1 MSDAIDSED
10 FALDRS
16 LLRRRFA
23 RAAATSEGADILA
36 REVARRMD
44 ERLDYIRIE
53 PRRILDL
60 GCGPGADL
68 PAFAERYP
76 GVPRVGID
84 SAPAM
89 LAQAR
94 GETGLIKRLLRFGKP
109 AEPDFVCADA
119 RALPLARG
127 SVSLAW
133 SNLMLQW
140 LHDPLPALKEIHRVL
155 EVGGMLMF
163 STLGPDTLK
172 ELRAALPPSD
182 AEHLHRFIDMHDL
195 GDALVGAGFSDPV
208 MDMEMLTL
216 TYAELDDLLE
226 DLRSSGAA
234 NAAVGRP
241 RGLSGRKE
249 WADARA
255 AYERLRR
262 DGRLPASF
270 EVIQGHAWKA
280 APKTTE
286 DGRSIVRFQPRP
298 SPR

>member
-1 MSDAIDSED
+1 MTAPD
-10 FALDRS
+10 FRLDPG
-16 LLRRRFA
+16 LVRRRA
-23 RAAATSEGADILA
+23 GRAAAGYASVDTLA
-36 REVARRMD
+36 REISRRMG

-68 PAFAERYP
+68 PSFAQRYP
-76 GVPRVGID
+76 GVPRIAID

-94 GETGLIKRLLRFGKP
+94 GDTGLLKRLLRFGKP

-119 RALPLARG
+119 TALPLARG
-127 SVSLAW
+127 SVSFAW

-208 MDMEMLTL
+208 MDMEMLTV
-216 TYAELDDLLE
+216 TYTSLDDLLH
-226 DLRSSGAA
+226 DLRASGSA
-234 NAAVGRP
+234 NAAVTRP
-241 RGLSGRKE
+241 RGLVGKGH
-249 WADARA
+249 WQKLRA
-255 AYERLRR
+255 NYERLRR
-262 DGRLPASF
+262 DGRLPATV
-270 EVIQGHAWKA
+270 EVVYGHAWKA
-280 APKTTE
+280 APKVTE
-286 DGRSIVRFQPRP
+286 DGRAIVRFERKPG
-298 SPR
+298 

>member
-1 MSDAIDSED
+1 MTAPD
-10 FALDRS
+10 FQLDPG
-16 LLRRRFA
+16 LVRRRA
-23 RAAATSEGADILA
+23 GRAAAAYASVDTLA
-36 REVARRMD
+36 REVSRRMG

-76 GVPRVGID
+76 GVARLAID

-94 GETGLIKRLLRFGKP
+94 GETGLLKRLLRFGKP

-208 MDMEMLTL
+208 MDMEMLTV
-216 TYAELDDLLE
+216 TYTSLDDLLH
-226 DLRSSGAA
+226 DLRASGSA
-234 NAAVGRP
+234 NAAVTRP
-241 RGLSGRKE
+241 RGLVGKGH
-249 WADARA
+249 WQKLRA
-255 AYERLRR
+255 NYERLRR
-262 DGRLPASF
+262 DGRLPATV
-270 EVIQGHAWKA
+270 EVVYGHAWKA
-280 APKTTE
+280 APKVTE
-286 DGRSIVRFQPRP
+286 DGRAIVRFERKPG
-298 SPR
+298 

>member
-1 MSDAIDSED
+1 MTAPD
-10 FALDRS
+10 FQLDPG
-16 LLRRRFA
+16 LVRRRA
-23 RAAATSEGADILA
+23 GRAAAGYASVDTLA
-36 REVARRMD
+36 REISRRMG

-68 PAFAERYP
+68 PAFAQRYP
-76 GVPRVGID
+76 GVPRIAID

-94 GETGLIKRLLRFGKP
+94 GDTGLLKRLLRFGKP

-119 RALPLARG
+119 TALPLARG
-127 SVSLAW
+127 SVSFAW

-208 MDMEMLTL
+208 MDMEMLTV
-216 TYAELDDLLE
+216 TYTSLDDLLH
-226 DLRSSGAA
+226 DLRASGSA
-234 NAAVGRP
+234 NAAVTRP
-241 RGLSGRKE
+241 RGLVGKGH
-249 WADARA
+249 WQKLRA
-255 AYERLRR
+255 NYEQLRR
-262 DGRLPASF
+262 DGRLPATV
-270 EVIQGHAWKA
+270 EVVYGHAWKA
-280 APKTTE
+280 APKVAE
-286 DGRSIVRFQPRP
+286 DGRAIVRFERKPG
-298 SPR
+298 

>member
-1 MSDAIDSED
+1 MTLPD
-10 FALDRS
+10 FQLDPR
-16 LLRRRFA
+16 LVRRRA
-23 RAAATSEGADILA
+23 ERAAAGYASVDTLA
-36 REVARRMD
+36 REISRRMG

-68 PAFAERYP
+68 AAFAERYP
-76 GVPRVGID
+76 GVPRIAVD

-94 GETGLIKRLLRFGKP
+94 GEEKGLLKRLMRFGKP
-109 AEPDFVCADA
+109 ADPDFICADA
-119 RALPLARG
+119 TALPLARA

-172 ELRAALPPSD
+172 ELRAALPPSN

-208 MDMEMLTL
+208 MDMEMLTV
-216 TYAELDDLLE
+216 TYTRLDDLFH
-226 DLRSSGAA
+226 DLRASGST
-234 NAAVGRP
+234 NAALNRP
-241 RGLSGRKE
+241 RGLVGKNH
-249 WADARA
+249 WAALRA
-255 AYERLRR
+255 NYDQLRR
-262 DGRLPASF
+262 DGRLPATV
-270 EVIQGHAWKA
+270 EVVYGHAWKA
-280 APKTTE
+280 APKVME
-286 DGRSIVRFQPRP
+286 DGRAIVRFERKPG
-298 SPR
+298 

>member
-1 MSDAIDSED
+1 MTAPD
-10 FALDRS
+10 FQLDPG
-16 LLRRRFA
+16 LVRRRA
-23 RAAATSEGADILA
+23 GRAAAAYASVDTLA
-36 REVARRMD
+36 REVSRRMG

-208 MDMEMLTL
+208 MDMEMLTV
-216 TYAELDDLLE
+216 TYTSLDDLLH
-226 DLRSSGAA
+226 DLRASGSA
-234 NAAVGRP
+234 NAAVTRP
-241 RGLSGRKE
+241 RGLVGKGH
-249 WADARA
+249 WQKLRA
-255 AYERLRR
+255 NYERLRR
-262 DGRLPASF
+262 DGRLPATV
-270 EVIQGHAWKA
+270 EVVYGHAWKA
-280 APKTTE
+280 APKVTE
-286 DGRSIVRFQPRP
+286 DGRAIVRFERKPG
-298 SPR
+298 

>member
-1 MSDAIDSED
+1 MTAPD
-10 FALDRS
+10 FRLDPG
-16 LLRRRFA
+16 LVRRRA
-23 RAAATSEGADILA
+23 GRAAAGYASVDTLA
-36 REVARRMD
+36 REISRRMG

-68 PAFAERYP
+68 PAFAQRYP
-76 GVPRVGID
+76 GVPRIAID

-94 GETGLIKRLLRFGKP
+94 GDTGLLKRLLRFGKP
-109 AEPDFVCADA
+109 AAPDFVCADA
-119 RALPLARG
+119 TALPLARG
-127 SVSLAW
+127 SVSFAW

-208 MDMEMLTL
+208 MDMEMLTV
-216 TYAELDDLLE
+216 TYTSLDDLLR
-226 DLRSSGAA
+226 DLRTSGSA
-234 NAAVGRP
+234 NAATTRP
-241 RGLSGRKE
+241 RGLVGKGH
-249 WADARA
+249 WQKLRA
-255 AYERLRR
+255 NYEQLRR
-262 DGRLPASF
+262 DGRLPATV
-270 EVIQGHAWKA
+270 EVVYGHAWKA
-280 APKTTE
+280 APKVAE
-286 DGRSIVRFQPRP
+286 DGRAIVRFERKPG
-298 SPR
+298 